1 MSVHFEAATVIVH
14 ATLRLSAG
22 FRFLAPEALAGVP
35 LTLEFFV
42 CNSGLETVYVA
53 VGGDRA
59 HARPDFFSFSARFAG
74 RQLTDP
80 ASDAAYLGGPMG
92 LVTVAPGD
100 TYRQSILL
108 NQFLRLEDVIARLP
122 PRAHGE
128 LELTCERRLPCGA
141 DESAALDVSTAPL
154 VKVGIACTLRRDDA
168 ALLRTLDELAATIL
182 HGPIEQR
189 EPALAALFAS
199 RALARE
205 QLLRLAAHPDRD
217 YAGRA
222 RRVLAA
228 LSTHG

>member
-1 MSVHFEAATVIVH
+1 MSANSEAATVIAH

-22 FRFLAPEALAGVP
+22 FRFAAPEALAGVP
-35 LTLEFFV
+35 LKLEFFV
-42 CNSGLETVYVA
+42 RNSGLETAYLA

-59 HARPDFFSFSARFAG
+59 RGRPDFFSFSARFAG
-74 RQLTDP
+74 WPLTDP
-80 ASDAAYLGGPMG
+80 ASDGAYHGGPLG

-100 TYRQSILL
+100 TYRQPILL
-108 NQFLRLEDVIARLP
+108 NEFLRLEDAIARLLP
-122 PRAHGE
+122 GGHGE

-141 DESAALDVSTAPL
+141 NEGPALDVSTAPL
-154 VKVGIACTLRRDDA
+154 VKVGIACTLRREDS

-205 QLLRLAAHPDRD
+205 QLLRVAAHPDRNC
-217 YAGRA
+217 AERA

-228 LSTHG
+228 LSVDR